1 MSQPHSSHPHYHAQD
16 GKRPW
21 HYQVPLSERYYR
33 HLKPWVDD
41 TFNNMGERTTTPY
54 ASNGHAR
61 VRLNCVVVAGGFSYL
76 FHYFMCLYFCRMR
89 TWIFLRMPTALCAC
103 LVQPTLC
110 ATCSH
115 SLVMVAPR
123 SGAFG
128 RRRGNKSCGSL
139 GILRHALQCGGIF
152 GEILRRVLLKC
163 LNANVYSS
171 TVQP

>member
-1 MSQPHSSHPHYHAQD
+1 MIWAWTTLPICFIWARD
-16 GKRPW
+16 KGAFKLRCRGRG
-21 HYQVPLSERYYR
+21 VFLS
-33 HLKPWVDD
+33 
-41 TFNNMGERTTTPY
+41 
-54 ASNGHAR
+54 
-61 VRLNCVVVAGGFSYL
+61 FSL
-76 FHYFMCLYFCRMR
+76 FHMSFWCAYFCRMR

-171 TVQP
+171 TVQPWICHMWQFWWWWLVFWNVHFFELWTFSCTLRAH

>member
-1 MSQPHSSHPHYHAQD
+1 MS
-16 GKRPW
+16 
-21 HYQVPLSERYYR
+21 
-33 HLKPWVDD
+33 
-41 TFNNMGERTTTPY
+41 F
-54 ASNGHAR
+54 
-61 VRLNCVVVAGGFSYL
+61 VAL
-76 FHYFMCLYFCRMR
+76 LFCRMR

-128 RRRGNKSCGSL
+128 HDGATKVAVSL